1 MLACESGYYNCA
13 LNRVLLCRWIGTNQW
28 LSAPACWKGTVVSWI
43 GNYCALI
50 LRPAW
55 QKGNNWVSHA
65 QSRSRGLV
73 GYTNCM
79 SFLMIT
85 CLLLLHLV
93 CSRNSLLRTACRS
106 LIWYFT
112 LGYVYCWAYYSEEF
126 GTPFAR
132 CNKCSVKI
140 KRGKDGNKKT
150 WSSNP
155 LWSLLKTEYVAEH
168 IKALKER
175 DNADQ
180 LTKKRKLDEAEKL
193 AVYVNGTP
201 TLEA

>member
-1 MLACESGYYNCA
+1 MSTA
-13 LNRVLLCRWIGTNQW
+13 
-28 LSAPACWKGTVVSWI
+28 K
-43 GNYCALI
+43 
-50 LRPAW
+50 
-55 QKGNNWVSHA
+55 QKTSSV
-65 QSRSRGLV
+65 
-73 GYTNCM
+73 
-79 SFLMIT
+79 
-85 CLLLLHLV
+85 
-93 CSRNSLLRTACRS
+93 
-106 LIWYFT
+106 
-112 LGYVYCWAYYSEEF
+112 WAYFSKEF

-140 KRGKDGNKKT
+140 KRGQDGNKKT

-155 LWSLLKTEYVAEH
+155 LWSHLKTKHGAEH

-201 TLEA
+201 TLEAFIEQKKKYQPDNATQKSITEGLTTWIADGVLPYETIDNERFVTF

>member
-1 MLACESGYYNCA
+1 MSTA
-13 LNRVLLCRWIGTNQW
+13 
-28 LSAPACWKGTVVSWI
+28 K
-43 GNYCALI
+43 
-50 LRPAW
+50 
-55 QKGNNWVSHA
+55 QKTSSV
-65 QSRSRGLV
+65 
-73 GYTNCM
+73 
-79 SFLMIT
+79 
-85 CLLLLHLV
+85 
-93 CSRNSLLRTACRS
+93 
-106 LIWYFT
+106 
-112 LGYVYCWAYYSEEF
+112 WAYYSEEF

-150 WSSNP
+150 WSSNR
-155 LWSLLKTEYVAEH
+155 LWRHLKTKHGAEH

-180 LTKKRKLDEAEKL
+180 LTKIKLDEAEKL